1 MISSALVAML
11 ISLQGGAAQA
21 PAPAADPAG
30 EAYLLFIEG
39 RLLEGRGEVAGAVTA
54 YRRALELAPKA
65 GEIRA
70 ELASLYAR
78 QNRASEAVVEAE
90 AALKIDS
97 ANRQAHRILGFVQA
111 AMSERPTPGTSAD
124 ALVAQAIGHFEKTL
138 ADGMQ
143 DPAAELALGRLYVQ
157 AERFPDAIATLRT
170 FLVNQPGYPEA
181 MLLLAEAYEG
191 AGRTGETVRLLQDV
205 ISIDPDQMRA
215 RAWLADVYERA
226 GKWNEAAA
234 TWADLVKLGPRAR
247 SYRSRY
253 ATALVNAGDVNGGRR
268 ELLAITKDSPRDI
281 SAWFLLSQV
290 ERRAGHP
297 EAAEEAARRIAEID
311 PEDARGPLAL
321 AESRVARGD
330 FRGAA
335 GALEQRVAAGREA
348 DVRNGTYA
356 RMASS
361 LAEALQS
368 AGEGVRAI
376 AVLEAAQKRDPTDLG
391 LEFELAASYDRNQR
405 QDDAERV
412 FRSVIA
418 KDPQHADALNYLG
431 YMLADHGKRLDE
443 AVSFVKRALA
453 IEADNPSY
461 LDSLGWA
468 YFKQGQIDSARD
480 PLERAAAALPKNSV
494 IQDHLGDV
502 YFQMKRYRD
511 AVSAFDRALAGD
523 RDGIDVPGVT
533 KKRDRARELAGK

>member
-1 MISSALVAML
+1 ML
-11 ISLQGGAAQA
+11 FSLQGATAQT

-39 RLLEGRGEVAGAVTA
+39 RLLEARGEVAGAVAA

-65 GEIRA
+65 GEIHA

-78 QNRASEAVVEAE
+78 QNRANEAVAEAE
-90 AALKIDS
+90 AALKIDP

-111 AMSERPTPGTSAD
+111 ALSERPTPGTSAD
-124 ALVAQAIGHFEKTL
+124 ALVAEAIGHFEKTL
-138 ADGMQ
+138 SDGRQ

-157 AERFPDAIATLRT
+157 ADRFPEAIATLRT

-215 RAWLADVYERA
+215 RAWLADLYERA

-234 TWADLVKLGPRAR
+234 TWGDLVKLGPRAR

-253 ATALVNAGDVNGGRR
+253 ATALVNAGDVSGGRR

-290 ERRAGHP
+290 ERRAGNP

-335 GALEQRVAAGREA
+335 GALEQRVAAGRDA
-348 DVRNGTYA
+348 DVNSGTYA

-368 AGEGVRAI
+368 AGEGARAI
-376 AVLEAAQKRDPTDLG
+376 SVLEAAQKRDPTDLA
-391 LEFELAASYDRNQR
+391 LEFELAASYDRNHR

-511 AVSAFDRALAGD
+511 AVSAFDRALSGD
-523 RDGIDVPGVT
+523 RDGIDAPAVT

>member
-11 ISLQGGAAQA
+11 FSLQGATALT

-39 RLLEGRGEVAGAVTA
+39 RLLEARGEVAGAVAA

-65 GEIRA
+65 GEIHA

-78 QNRASEAVVEAE
+78 QNRANEAVAEAE
-90 AALKIDS
+90 AALKIDP

-111 AMSERPTPGTSAD
+111 ALSERPTPGTSAD
-124 ALVAQAIGHFEKTL
+124 ALVAEAIGHFEKTL
-138 ADGMQ
+138 SDGRQ

-157 AERFPDAIATLRT
+157 ADRFPEAIATLRT

-215 RAWLADVYERA
+215 RAWLADLYERA

-234 TWADLVKLGPRAR
+234 TWGDLVKLGPRAR

-253 ATALVNAGDVNGGRR
+253 ATALVNAGDVSGGRR

-290 ERRAGHP
+290 ERRAGNP

-335 GALEQRVAAGREA
+335 GALEQRVAAGRDA
-348 DVRNGTYA
+348 DVNSGTYA

-368 AGEGVRAI
+368 AGEGARAI
-376 AVLEAAQKRDPTDLG
+376 SVLEAAQKRDPTDLG
-391 LEFELAASYDRNQR
+391 LEFELAASYDRNHR

-511 AVSAFDRALAGD
+511 AVSAFDRALSGD
-523 RDGIDVPGVT
+523 RDGIDAPAVT